1 MRTLHD
7 RGALGRLVGGLA
19 LTVVGAVAL
28 TGCNTEDDPDAQATP
43 DLVDGK
49 VCGFFTPDVI
59 ESVVGHDELD
69 TLGDGIGPADERA
82 QRAQECDVVDDRS
95 DATVVRVEVTDD
107 PTTQPRDRSTEPST
121 DCERPAALESW
132 NGSVCW
138 TDDRLT
144 VLAWPDG
151 GARLINL
158 DYLPEGGAA
167 DPAQRGDLTD
177 TAVTLVQDVQTN
189 VEAYDEAHQ

>member
-1 MRTLHD
+1 MRTLRD

-19 LTVVGAVAL
+19 LTLVGATAL
-28 TGCNTEDDPDAQATP
+28 AACNTDDDPDAQATP
-43 DLVDGK
+43 ELVDGK

-82 QRAQECDVVDDRS
+82 ERAQECDVVDDRS

-107 PTTQPRDRSTEPST
+107 PATQPPDPSTEPSA

-132 NGSVCW
+132 SGSVCW
-138 TDDRLT
+138 TEDRLT
-144 VLAWPDG
+144 VLAWPDD

-158 DYLPEGGAA
+158 DYLPEGGAT
-167 DPAQRGDLTD
+167 DPDQRTEQVEA
-177 TAVTLVQDVQTN
+177 AVSLVQDVQDN
-189 VEAYDEAHQ
+189 VEAYDEAHG